1 MCGVVGIVGTGPVN
15 QQIYDALTV
24 VQHRGQ
30 DAAGI
35 MTCNGRRVFLR
46 KDSGLV
52 RDVFQAHH
60 MLQLEG
66 NMGLGHVRYPTAG
79 GDNRS
84 EAQPFYVNSPFG
96 LALGH
101 NGNLVNASELS
112 EELFQDDLRQINT
125 GSDSEV
131 LLNVFAHELME
142 FVRGGDAVL
151 QTQNVFDAVRRPV
164 SYTHLTLPTILLV

>member
-1 MCGVVGIVGTGPVN
+1 MCGVVGIVGHERVN

-35 MTCNGRRVFLR
+35 MTCDGRKVFLR

-52 RDVFQAHH
+52 RDVFRARH
-60 MLQLEG
+60 MLQLQG

-79 GDNRS
+79 SDNRS

-96 LALGH
+96 VALGH
-101 NGNLVNASELS
+101 NGNLINAQTLS
-112 EELFQDDLRQINT
+112 KELFLDDLRQLNT

-131 LLNVFAHELME
+131 LLNIFAHELKE
-142 FVRGGDAVL
+142 SVGSSRRALDSQDVFRAVGRLHERCRGA
-151 QTQNVFDAVRRPV
+151 
-164 SYTHLTLPTILLV
+164 